1 MSVLAETS
9 WNMNAADFSP
19 KLPPYREFYEL
30 LLKVSSFYENSSVS
44 YRPSDRLGNPGG
56 LLDFRCKNSAGQGGT
71 YKRNLPLVVVPDL
84 HARLYFL
91 KNILFFKLPV
101 NFVCDECG
109 NALSVVQA
117 LEKNLIRLVCVGDGL
132 HSEARGK
139 ERWLKAWDEFGK
151 GRWSGKA
158 MKEEMAEGL
167 ALMKLVMECKCH
179 FPEAFHFLK
188 GNHENIESLEYG
200 GDFPFHKFVQESFMT
215 RRFIVDYYGDDIL
228 YLYSGFEKDLPLIAL
243 FDNCIVSHAEP
254 VRAFSYEELVD
265 CRVLPEVV
273 QGLIW
278 TANGTAECGNTEKM
292 LSDFTK
298 NEDSVYF
305 AGHRPIFGKYN
316 LLNEARF
323 IQIHNPEEQNVVLVY
338 PDRKFNP
345 ETDIV
350 CVENVEK

>member
-1 MSVLAETS
+1 MSVLAETIR
-9 WNMNAADFSP
+9 NMNTADFSP
-19 KLPPYREFYEL
+19 KLPPYREFSEL
-30 LLKVSSFYENSSVS
+30 LLKVSSLYENSSLP
-44 YRPSDRLGNPGG
+44 YRPADRLGNPGG
-56 LLDFRCKNSAGQGGT
+56 VLDFRCKKSPAQGAS
-71 YKRNLPLVVVPDL
+71 YVQNLPVIVVPDL

-101 NFVCDECG
+101 DFACDERK
-109 NALSVVQA
+109 NEISVVQA
-117 LEKNLIRLVCVGDGL
+117 LEKNLVRLVCVGDGL

-158 MKEEMAEGL
+158 MKEEMSEGL
-167 ALMKLVMECKCH
+167 ALMKLVMECKCR

-188 GNHENIESLEYG
+188 GNHENVESLEYG

-243 FDNCIVSHAEP
+243 FDNCIISHAEP
-254 VRAFSYEELVD
+254 ARAFSYEELVD
-265 CRVLPEVV
+265 CRLLPEVV

-305 AGHRPIFGKYN
+305 AGHRPICGKYN
-316 LLNEARF
+316 RLNGGRF
-323 IQIHNPEEQNVVLVY
+323 IQIHNPEVQNIVLVY

-350 CVENVEK
+350 CVENTEK